1 MAKHMHNIKKV
12 GSDPIKLIKDIKR
25 QLKNEMDYQKL
36 MLNSDWLK
44 EDKSREV
51 AINRKELAQGMVEYI
66 ELWEKTNGWDT
77 WLQNKLWHETR
88 EF

>member
-66 ELWEKTNGWDT
+66 ELWEKTNG
-77 WLQNKLWHETR
+77 
-88 EF
+88 